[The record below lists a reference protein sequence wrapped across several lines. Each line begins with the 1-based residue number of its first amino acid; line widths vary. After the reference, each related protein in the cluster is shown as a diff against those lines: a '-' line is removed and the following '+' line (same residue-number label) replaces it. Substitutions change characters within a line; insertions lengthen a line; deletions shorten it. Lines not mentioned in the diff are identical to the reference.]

1 MLRVQ
6 IIVSL
11 VFAAAGVAFPIFIAI
26 RHGVGSL
33 DIYDRTGAVVG
44 QANYLLFGVGAGI
57 FMLAISCICVL
68 LARRSLTV
76 LEVKKAN
83 DKGEVS
89 RGKPSAAMHSSTSW
103 KNGRK
108 PLLERTLNAE

>member
-1 MLRVQ
+1 MVTRSATGDFWLPFMLRVQ

-68 LARRSLTV
+68 LARRSLKV

-83 DKGEVS
+83 DKGDA
-89 RGKPSAAMHSSTSW
+89 G
-103 KNGRK
+103 N
-108 PLLERTLNAE
+108 